1 MFNSIFVMK
10 DMDGMVISGEHS
22 DMFGVI
28 TEMKTKGYTVEEMV
42 NNFFYVEEIEIPSG
56 ISYGEY
62 EPVDIGEEDY

>member
-10 DMDGMVISGEHS
+10 DMDGTVISGEHS

-28 TEMKTKGYTVEEMV
+28 NEMKAKGYTVEEMI
-42 NNFFYVEEIEIPSG
+42 NNFFYVEEIETPSG